1 MYYRNIA
8 YRLHIYYHG
17 DIILHD
23 ITNTYL
29 LCTNLIGGSVIFTC
43 FGMPVFLQL
52 RALFVTHYGQS
63 LIKTLRLIRKSQKQF
78 FTDFLH
84 KNCSEFFEK
93 NILVKDP

>member
-63 LIKTLRLIRKSQKQF
+63 LIKTLRNEPTKVIIKHRLNSFMTEVVI
-78 FTDFLH
+78 
-84 KNCSEFFEK
+84 
-93 NILVKDP
+93 I